1 MQLQNVMSKRDRHLL
16 VYFVVWVGNKD
27 YVMKMPFLLVWGE
40 CRVIQVVS
48 WLLGPSLLLLL
59 LLLHCCIVEA
69 LPTHSSPDRVFF
81 LFWPGGLT
89 RCYSSS
95 RLPRVH
101 RRLVAGPC
109 TSYVAIGRPIPS
121 SAYTRSNWYP
131 LHSLFSFRA
140 LHLQTQRIGYSSWKT
155 KNKK

>member
-1 MQLQNVMSKRDRHLL
+1 VKLENVMSKRDRHFL

-48 WLLGPSLLLLL
+48 WLLGPSLLL
-59 LLLHCCIVEA
+59 HCWSV
-69 LPTHSSPDRVFF
+69 TYTQQSWQVFF
-81 LFWPGGLT
+81 PFWPGGLT

-95 RLPRVH
+95 VSCLECTDDWSLALAPPTSLLVDLSLPLH
-101 RRLVAGPC
+101 
-109 TSYVAIGRPIPS
+109 THEAIDIPS
-121 SAYTRSNWYP
+121 

-140 LHLQTQRIGYSSWKT
+140 LHLQTQRIGYSSWKKT
-155 KNKK
+155 RNKSIQ